1 MPDSAGAT
9 EAQVADSAQ
18 PQVGTDSPSQAEG
31 ARKAQAAGATG
42 ESGTVQADA
51 MLLELA
57 ELRKEA
63 AKYRTENKRLT
74 DAQKAADDAK
84 LSEADRLQRQL
95 DELKAQNADL
105 LAREK
110 ESIFQRAATAA
121 ATKLGFRNP
130 DLAARLLDRSSVDFN
145 DAGQPR
151 NLERLLGEVLK
162 AEPYLGRSAPDFG
175 GGNRGAVPQG
185 TDMNAFIRRSAGRSD

>member
-1 MPDSAGAT
+1 VT
-9 EAQVADSAQ
+9 ETTQ
-18 PQVGTDSPSQAEG
+18 PQVGADSSSQAEVAHKVQVTG
-31 ARKAQAAGATG
+31 AKG
-42 ESGTVQADA
+42 ESGTVQVDA
-51 MLLELA
+51 IRAELE

-105 LAREK
+105 QAREK
-110 ESIFQRAATAA
+110 ESAFQRAAIAA

-130 DLAARLLDRSSVDFN
+130 DLAARLLDRSSIDYN

-151 NLERLLGEVLK
+151 NLERLLGEILR

-175 GGNRGAVPQG
+175 GGQRGAAPQG
-185 TDMNAFIRRSAGRSD
+185 TDMNAFIRKAAGRTD